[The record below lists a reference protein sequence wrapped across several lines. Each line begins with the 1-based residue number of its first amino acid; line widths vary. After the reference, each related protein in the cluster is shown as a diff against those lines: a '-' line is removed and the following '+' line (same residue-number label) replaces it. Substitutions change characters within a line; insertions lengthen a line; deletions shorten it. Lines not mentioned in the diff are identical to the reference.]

1 MFTILAVCS
10 TLDLFVSFK
19 PILVWFAIDFHMLAL
34 SVVLIF
40 SIINS
45 FKSKWQTKLL
55 RANSLLG
62 RSCCTI
68 FLFSGV
74 TSLRNHRNVL
84 GAFKINFIKT
94 FCRVAVVVLVVPVPS
109 KYMDLCISNRYPF
122 RGKGKNEGYDQYDK
136 KNKERE
142 RDRVASVLHLFNT
155 TPQQEQVYNNK

>member
-1 MFTILAVCS
+1 MQGC
-10 TLDLFVSFK
+10 
-19 PILVWFAIDFHMLAL
+19 
-34 SVVLIF
+34 
-40 SIINS
+40 
-45 FKSKWQTKLL
+45 
-55 RANSLLG
+55 
-62 RSCCTI
+62 SCCMI

-94 FCRVAVVVLVVPVPS
+94 FCRVAVVVLVVHVPS

-122 RGKGKNEGYDQYDK
+122 KGKEKNEEYDQYDK

-142 RDRVASVLHLFNT
+142 TVLHQYYIYLNT